1 MSEEFKH
8 SFKNTIHE
16 SLGLS
21 VYNCGI
27 QRCSPNH
34 SWGPAVRDHYLIHYV
49 LSGKGT
55 FQDSSEQY
63 TLHAGDGFLVQ
74 PSRLVTYSA
83 DSEDPWEYCW
93 VGFNGTDAQRFL
105 SFTDLS
111 ADSPVFHYD
120 KDDRIQKQLEAIV
133 DAVGSDAIHEARMT
147 AGLLEF
153 LATLIEEF
161 GSSTPRKSSSYEYV
175 QKSIRFIEFNYSR
188 DINIDDIASNAG
200 ISRSH
205 LYRLFMQYVSMPPNE
220 YLIRFRINKAA
231 ALLRCD
237 HLTVGE
243 AAYSTGFSD
252 QLYFSRVFKK
262 YKGIPPSRY
271 LRKNETNAESKKENI
286 V

>member
-8 SFKNTIHE
+8 SFKNTTHE

-34 SWGPAVRDHYLIHYV
+34 SWGPAVRDHYLIHYI

-55 FQDSSEQY
+55 FQDEKEQY
-63 TLHAGDGFLVQ
+63 TLHAGDGFLVL
-74 PSRLVTYSA
+74 PSRLVSYSA
-83 DSEDPWEYCW
+83 DQQEPWEYCW
-93 VGFNGTDAQRFL
+93 VGFHGTDAQHFL
-105 SFTDLS
+105 SFTGLS
-111 ADSPVFHYD
+111 DENPVFHYD
-120 KDDRIQKQLEAIV
+120 KDDLLQKQLEAIV
-133 DAVGSDAIHEARMT
+133 DSVGSDVCHEARMT

-153 LATLIEEF
+153 LATLIDEF
-161 GSSTPRKSSSYEYV
+161 GSSAPRKSSGYEYV
-175 QKSIRFIEFNYSR
+175 QKSIRFIDFNYSR

-205 LYRLFMQYVSMPPNE
+205 LYRLFMQHVSMPPNE
-220 YLIRFRINKAA
+220 YLTRFRINKAA
-231 ALLRCD
+231 ALLRCG

-271 LRKNETNAESKKENI
+271 LRDNETSAGAEKEETP
-286 V
+286 

>member
-49 LSGKGT
+49 LSGKET
-55 FQDSSEQY
+55 FQDGSEQY

-271 LRKNETNAESKKENI
+271 LRENETNAESKKENI